1 MDVITLAVAK
11 KFTKDSLKGAGALKG
26 APCTVKSTSYDA
38 DGNSIVVLE
47 WSLTDGSK
55 KTSTVTIKKGIDG
68 KDGKDGKDGEQG
80 ETGVSIVG
88 AHFNSNGKIVFE
100 LSDGSETAPI
110 SLPSASVDIS
120 PDSGNVIEQR
130 GNGIFVP
137 ETDTS
142 NFVEKEAN
150 KSLISDEDKAQI
162 ALNKSLI
169 ETLNGDESVVGS
181 VAKQIAEALGKLN
194 SLSKE
199 IVDAVPSV
207 ADAKD
212 NVIYLLKGEGTTY
225 EMYSVVSLPDGSK
238 NMASLGSTEIDL
250 DGYLTVTKAQELYLA
265 LADVDKDT
273 LAKLGTVTEGEVIYL
288 TFNGSKILTLSQI
301 ESIVYKKSE
310 VDVLLDAKLDKS
322 AVVKSLDSTKTDDEI
337 PSAKCVFDELEGKIN
352 SEQGSVNAGKA
363 LVINEEG
370 NVVPGD
376 AGSSAILTT
385 EDKIGDIDK
394 SKLPDGQ
401 MVVTPDEDSIIDDS
415 TASGNKTW
423 SSEKINA
430 KLGEKADK
438 SYLGRYVFETGIV
451 SRLLYIGKIYSIG
464 NQQGFTNIE
473 VRGGRADGN
482 FGHGYI
488 HININGYVVANL
500 EHPISNMTF
509 FVTKEGNEANLYCN
523 MDTYCTLVVDVANGS
538 KCEVIGEFV
547 DSSSGTIYW
556 NNDWQELATMDKVV
570 KYPDWSN
577 QQKINQTE
585 ITVDQDVYIELNQII
600 SSPSEGLK
608 INGKVVSVSDTE
620 NGLYSI
626 KFNGYVK
633 KGSVV
638 SHPHLN
644 NANIVKVFPLV

>member
-1 MDVITLAVAK
+1 MDLVTLNAAKSFTKKSLVGMGAIKGASCQVAGTKFDVNGNTVITLSWKDNSGAV
-11 KFTKDSLKGAGALKG
+11 
-26 APCTVKSTSYDA
+26 
-38 DGNSIVVLE
+38 
-47 WSLTDGSK
+47 
-55 KTSTVTIKKGIDG
+55 KTQDVTIKKGIDG
-68 KDGKDGKDGEQG
+68 IDGKDGEQG

-137 ETDTS
+137 ETDLS
-142 NFVEKEAN
+142 NFVEKEEN
-150 KSLISDEDKAQI
+150 KGLISDEEKAQI
-162 ALNKSLI
+162 ALNKSAI

-199 IVDAVPSV
+199 IVDVVPSV

-238 NMASLGSTEIDL
+238 NMSPLGSTEIDL
-250 DGYLTVTKAQELYLA
+250 DGYLTETKAKELYLA

-273 LAKLGTVTEGEVIYL
+273 LSKLGTVEEDEVIYL
-288 TFNGSKILTLSQI
+288 SFNGSKILTLSQI

-310 VDVLLDAKLDKS
+310 IDDLIDEKLDKS

-385 EDKIGDIDK
+385 EDKIDDIDK

-415 TASGNKTW
+415 TTSGNKTW

-430 KLGEKADK
+430 SLVDLESALEDKADK
-438 SYLGRYVFETGIV
+438 TDLDKY
-451 SRLLYIGKIYSIG
+451 YSIDNATTIPNNADLNSYTTVG
-464 NQQGFTNIE
+464 N
-473 VRGGRADGN
+473 
-482 FGHGYI
+482 
-488 HININGYVVANL
+488 YVVTSDSSAITILNR
-500 EHPISNMTF
+500 PVDIAF
-509 FVTKEGNEANLYCN
+509 R
-523 MDTYCTLVVDVANGS
+523 LVVENTICDIS
-538 KCEVIGEFV
+538 KWYVTQRLYTYTGRSFV
-547 DSSSGTIYW
+547 RTKM
-556 NNDWQELATMDKVV
+556 NNTWSAWQELATMNKVAG
-570 KYPDWSN
+570 KS
-577 QQKINQTE
+577 KISTNLGPNQTFTLDDD
-585 ITVDQDVYIELNQII
+585 TVAIIIDQWLAD
-600 SSPSEGLK
+600 
-608 INGKVVSVSDTE
+608 GKTE
-620 NGLYSI
+620 NLVTMMPANRNYTWGLGGSDYKVKLENRVLTNLNAGLYLQILQI
-626 KFNGYVK
+626 K
-633 KGSVV
+633 
-638 SHPHLN
+638 
-644 NANIVKVFPLV
+644 

>member
-68 KDGKDGKDGEQG
+68 KDGKDGEQG

-120 PDSGNVIEQR
+120 PDSGNIIEQR
-130 GNGIFVP
+130 ANGIFVP

-142 NFVEKEAN
+142 NFVEKEEN

-162 ALNKSLI
+162 ALNKSSI

-194 SLSKE
+194 TLSKE

-250 DGYLTVTKAQELYLA
+250 DGYLTETKAQGLYLA

-273 LAKLGTVTEGEVIYL
+273 LAKLGTVTEEEVIYL

-310 VDVLLDAKLDKS
+310 VDDLLEAKLDKS
-322 AVVKSLDSTKTDDEI
+322 AVVKSLDFTKTDDEI

-376 AGSSAILTT
+376 VAPANTFNSEDFSVDGVQNEVSLLPARRVYHGTRATWGSLSVAEKTQYGATAFTDDEATLQGTPELITSQVQPGPGYSSG
-385 EDKIGDIDK
+385 KIVVQ
-394 SKLPDGQ
+394 KLGHLVQLDLRS
-401 MVVTPDEDSIIDDS
+401 VVTTGLEKVICTGLPKPSNDEPYFVVQGDGEPHILGL
-415 TASGNKTW
+415 GN
-423 SSEKINA
+423 I
-430 KLGEKADK
+430 
-438 SYLGRYVFETGIV
+438 
-451 SRLLYIGKIYSIG
+451 
-464 NQQGFTNIE
+464 
-473 VRGGRADGN
+473 RADGILWS
-482 FGHGYI
+482 GASTAGMAAE
-488 HININGYVVANL
+488 VVW
-500 EHPISNMTF
+500 
-509 FVTKEGNEANLYCN
+509 
-523 MDTYCTLVVDVANGS
+523 D
-538 KCEVIGEFV
+538 
-547 DSSSGTIYW
+547 GTIMYFT
-556 NNDWQELATMDKVV
+556 ND
-570 KYPDWSN
+570 
-577 QQKINQTE
+577 
-585 ITVDQDVYIELNQII
+585 
-600 SSPSEGLK
+600 
-608 INGKVVSVSDTE
+608 
-620 NGLYSI
+620 
-626 KFNGYVK
+626 
-633 KGSVV
+633 
-638 SHPHLN
+638 
-644 NANIVKVFPLV
+644 

>member
-68 KDGKDGKDGEQG
+68 KDGKDGEQG
-80 ETGVSIVG
+80 ETGVSIAG

-130 GNGIFVP
+130 ANGIFVP

-142 NFVEKEAN
+142 NFVEKEEN
-150 KSLISDEDKAQI
+150 KGLISDEEKAQI
-162 ALNKSLI
+162 ALNKSAI

-250 DGYLTVTKAQELYLA
+250 DGYLTETKAQEIYLA

-273 LAKLGTVTEGEVIYL
+273 LSRLGTVTEEEVIYL

-310 VDVLLDAKLDKS
+310 VDALLEAKLDKS

-352 SEQGSVNAGKA
+352 SDQGRVNAGKA

-376 AGSSAILTT
+376 AAPVNTFNA
-385 EDKIGDIDK
+385 EDF
-394 SKLPDGQ
+394 SVDGANEVSLHPVRRVYNGTRAAWDSLSVEEKTQ
-401 MVVTPDEDSIIDDS
+401 YGATAFTDDEESRMSTPVDVVE
-415 TASGNKTW
+415 SGNMHAVTSNAVDIVTSSKVGFLKGESTDIIAAFSQVDIPNDYYAKTI
-423 SSEKINA
+423 KTFCDTI
-430 KLGEKADK
+430 ADY
-438 SYLGRYVFETGIV
+438 STGV
-451 SRLLYIGKIYSIG
+451 HSLSIG
-464 NQQGFTNIE
+464 GPEYGFVLLKNSNEYFTIDVLSYSDFKDNIIR
-473 VRGGRADGN
+473 VSKA
-482 FGHGYI
+482 
-488 HININGYVVANL
+488 A
-500 EHPISNMTF
+500 S
-509 FVTKEGNEANLYCN
+509 
-523 MDTYCTLVVDVANGS
+523 TYA
-538 KCEVIGEFV
+538 
-547 DSSSGTIYW
+547 
-556 NNDWQELATMDKVV
+556 
-570 KYPDWSN
+570 
-577 QQKINQTE
+577 
-585 ITVDQDVYIELNQII
+585 VYRYAL
-600 SSPSEGLK
+600 
-608 INGKVVSVSDTE
+608 
-620 NGLYSI
+620 
-626 KFNGYVK
+626 
-633 KGSVV
+633 
-638 SHPHLN
+638 
-644 NANIVKVFPLV
+644 

>member
-1 MDVITLAVAK
+1 MAVIDLKTLAAAK
-11 KFTKDSLKGAGALKG
+11 TYTDESLLGGGAIKGANAVIAQIKRGA
-26 APCTVKSTSYDA
+26 TE
-38 DGNSIVVLE
+38 NEVVFE
-47 WSLTDGSK
+47 WTLADGSK
-55 KTSTVTIKKGIDG
+55 QTDSIIVKNG
-68 KDGKDGKDGEQG
+68 KDGEKGKDGEQG

-120 PDSGNVIEQR
+120 PDSGNIIEQR

-162 ALNKSLI
+162 ALNKSAI

-212 NVIYLLKGEGTTY
+212 NVIYLLKGERTTY

-250 DGYLTVTKAQELYLA
+250 DGYLTVTKAQEIYLA

-310 VDVLLDAKLDKS
+310 VDALLEAKLDKS

-376 AGSSAILTT
+376 TAPANTFNGEDFSVGSQNEVSLLPARRVYHGTKADWDLLSVAEKTQYGATAFTDDDGGVEGVETISLTQNTSSAYNVIELKAIRMGNVVNVVGIVEVITQVESLTIAT
-385 EDKIGDIDK
+385 GFPRPLIVQYTVNDTQIYLSGQRGTNN
-394 SKLPDGQ
+394 DGQ
-401 MVVTPDEDSIIDDS
+401 S
-415 TASGNKTW
+415 A
-423 SSEKINA
+423 
-430 KLGEKADK
+430 
-438 SYLGRYVFETGIV
+438 
-451 SRLLYIGKIYSIG
+451 
-464 NQQGFTNIE
+464 
-473 VRGGRADGN
+473 
-482 FGHGYI
+482 
-488 HININGYVVANL
+488 
-500 EHPISNMTF
+500 
-509 FVTKEGNEANLYCN
+509 
-523 MDTYCTLVVDVANGS
+523 
-538 KCEVIGEFV
+538 
-547 DSSSGTIYW
+547 
-556 NNDWQELATMDKVV
+556 
-570 KYPDWSN
+570 
-577 QQKINQTE
+577 E
-585 ITVDQDVYIELNQII
+585 ITKDGALIVYTSTSGGNYYF
-600 SSPSEGLK
+600 S
-608 INGKVVSVSDTE
+608 
-620 NGLYSI
+620 
-626 KFNGYVK
+626 
-633 KGSVV
+633 GSYI
-638 SHPHLN
+638 
-644 NANIVKVFPLV
+644 A

>member
-68 KDGKDGKDGEQG
+68 KDGKDGEQG
-80 ETGVSIVG
+80 ETGVSIAG

-250 DGYLTVTKAQELYLA
+250 DGYLTETKAQEIYLA
-265 LADVDKDT
+265 LADVEKDT

-288 TFNGSKILTLSQI
+288 SFNGSKILTLSQI

-310 VDVLLDAKLDKS
+310 VDNLLEAKLDKS

-430 KLGEKADK
+430 NLGEKVDYKAVVED
-438 SYLGRYVFETGIV
+438 GTRYVEDIVTEDINTWLPNDNSSILINLKKASGANYSNFQLLCNKQDSKNWTCIVTGGISTFWRICYV
-451 SRLLYIGKIYSIG
+451 NGVRYIDEI
-464 NQQGFTNIE
+464 
-473 VRGGRADGN
+473 
-482 FGHGYI
+482 
-488 HININGYVVANL
+488 
-500 EHPISNMTF
+500 
-509 FVTKEGNEANLYCN
+509 
-523 MDTYCTLVVDVANGS
+523 
-538 KCEVIGEFV
+538 
-547 DSSSGTIYW
+547 
-556 NNDWQELATMDKVV
+556 ATMDKVAN
-570 KYPDWSN
+570 S
-577 QQKINQTE
+577 
-585 ITVDQDVYIELNQII
+585 II
-600 SSPSEGLK
+600 RESK
-608 INGKVVSVSDTE
+608 SV
-620 NGLYSI
+620 LY
-626 KFNGYVK
+626 N
-633 KGSVV
+633 
-638 SHPHLN
+638 LN
-644 NANIVKVFPLV
+644 NVDNIEVAIDIAKSGYKPIAVSLFNSGTHLWFAQGMYFNDTVCNLSLRGVTPTSATNAECKVLVTYIKTS

>member
-68 KDGKDGKDGEQG
+68 KDGKDGERG

-120 PDSGNVIEQR
+120 PDSGNIIEQR
-130 GNGIFVP
+130 ANGIFVP

-142 NFVEKEAN
+142 NFVEKEEN

-162 ALNKSLI
+162 ALNKSSI

-250 DGYLTVTKAQELYLA
+250 DGYLTVTKAQEIYLA

-273 LAKLGTVTEGEVIYL
+273 LAKLGTVTEGEVVYL

-310 VDVLLDAKLDKS
+310 VDALLDAKLDKS

-363 LVINEEG
+363 LIINEEG

-376 AGSSAILTT
+376 VAPANTFNDKDFSVDVQNEVSLLPVRRVFNGTKADWDLLSVAEKTQYGATAFTDDEGSGMSSTVDVVESGNMNAVTSNAVA
-385 EDKIGDIDK
+385 DFAFDK
-394 SKLPDGQ
+394 SK
-401 MVVTPDEDSIIDDS
+401 I
-415 TASGNKTW
+415 
-423 SSEKINA
+423 
-430 KLGEKADK
+430 
-438 SYLGRYVFETGIV
+438 RTGIV
-451 SRLLYIGKIYSIG
+451 
-464 NQQGFTNIE
+464 
-473 VRGGRADGN
+473 RGGSANNDDWVATFDTPFTDSN
-482 FGHGYI
+482 YI
-488 HININGYVVANL
+488 
-500 EHPISNMTF
+500 
-509 FVTKEGNEANLYCN
+509 
-523 MDTYCTLVVDVANGS
+523 
-538 KCEVIGEFV
+538 VIATPL
-547 DSSSGTIYW
+547 SSSGGDHSPTGWYTVGLTATGFSIYC
-556 NNDWQELATMDKVV
+556 
-570 KYPDWSN
+570 
-577 QQKINQTE
+577 
-585 ITVDQDVYIELNQII
+585 
-600 SSPSEGLK
+600 
-608 INGKVVSVSDTE
+608 NGKAPT
-620 NGLYSI
+620 
-626 KFNGYVK
+626 
-633 KGSVV
+633 KGF
-638 SHPHLN
+638 HYIAIHN
-644 NANIVKVFPLV
+644 

>member
-38 DGNSIVVLE
+38 EGNSIVVLE

-55 KTSTVTIKKGIDG
+55 KNSTVTIKKGIDG

-120 PDSGNVIEQR
+120 PDSGNIIEQR
-130 GNGIFVP
+130 ANGIFVP

-142 NFVEKEAN
+142 NFVEKEEN
-150 KSLISDEDKAQI
+150 KGLISDEEKAQI
-162 ALNKSLI
+162 ALNKSAI

-207 ADAKD
+207 ADAKN

-238 NMASLGSTEIDL
+238 NMASLGSTEINL
-250 DGYLTVTKAQELYLA
+250 GGYLTVTKAQDLYIA

-288 TFNGSKILTLSQI
+288 SFNGSKILTLSQI

-310 VDVLLDAKLDKS
+310 VDDLLEAKLDKS

-352 SEQGSVNAGKA
+352 SDQGSVNAGKA

-415 TASGNKTW
+415 TISGNKTW
-423 SSEKINA
+423 SSEKINDSLVDLEGKRGVIPMGITVITGDILQFA
-430 KLGEKADK
+430 LENA
-438 SYLGRYVFETGIV
+438 ETW
-451 SRLLYIGKIYSIG
+451 SEKIYATG
-464 NQQGFTNIE
+464 AGVTN
-473 VRGGRADGN
+473 VPT
-482 FGHGYI
+482 FST
-488 HININGYVVANL
+488 
-500 EHPISNMTF
+500 ISDWS
-509 FVTKEGNEANLYCN
+509 Y
-523 MDTYCTLVVDVANGS
+523 S
-538 KCEVIGEFV
+538 KCIITKRTSQIWVELLGLSTGTRAINVY
-547 DSSSGTIYW
+547 DNNKWSGW
-556 NNDWQELATMDKVV
+556 KELATMDKVNALH
-570 KYPDWSN
+570 KATTGY
-577 QQKINQTE
+577 
-585 ITVDQDVYIELNQII
+585 ITGSL
-600 SSPSEGLK
+600 L
-608 INGKVVSVSDTE
+608 
-620 NGLYSI
+620 
-626 KFNGYVK
+626 
-633 KGSVV
+633 GSVV
-638 SHPHLN
+638 KEANLYYQKFGDSRFVINGWVSIDAVSARTLIFTLPN
-644 NANIVKVFPLV
+644 NWKANSNYLIPCYVENSNVACACLIDITKGTVNSFTPLPATRELRFCGEIYLI

>member
-11 KFTKDSLKGAGALKG
+11 KYTKDSLKGAGALKG

-68 KDGKDGKDGEQG
+68 KDGKDGEQG
-80 ETGVSIVG
+80 ETGVSIAG

-130 GNGIFVP
+130 ANGIFVP

-142 NFVEKEAN
+142 NFVEKEEN

-162 ALNKSLI
+162 ALNKSAI

-194 SLSKE
+194 SLTKE

-207 ADAKD
+207 ADAND
-212 NVIYLLKGEGTTY
+212 NVIYLLKGESTTY
-225 EMYSVVSLPDGSK
+225 EMYTVVSLPDGSK
-238 NMASLGSTEIDL
+238 NMAPLGSTEIDL
-250 DGYLTVTKAQELYLA
+250 DGYLTKTKAQELYIA

-288 TFNGSKILTLSQI
+288 SFNGSKILTLSQI

-310 VDVLLDAKLDKS
+310 VDALLGAKIDKS

-337 PSAKCVFDELEGKIN
+337 PSAKCVFDELKGKIN

-376 AGSSAILTT
+376 TAPANTFNAEDFSVDGANEVSLLPARRVYHGTKAAWDSLSVAEKTQYGATAFTDDEGEAGVEDIPITQNTGSAYNIIELKAIRMGNIINVIGIVEVIAQMESLTIAT
-385 EDKIGDIDK
+385 GFPPPLIVQDTVNDTQIYLSGQRGTNN
-394 SKLPDGQ
+394 DGQ
-401 MVVTPDEDSIIDDS
+401 SARITKDGELIVYTS
-415 TASGNKTW
+415 TSGENFYF
-423 SSEKINA
+423 S
-430 KLGEKADK
+430 G
-438 SYLGRYVFETGIV
+438 SYI
-451 SRLLYIGKIYSIG
+451 
-464 NQQGFTNIE
+464 
-473 VRGGRADGN
+473 A
-482 FGHGYI
+482 
-488 HININGYVVANL
+488 
-500 EHPISNMTF
+500 
-509 FVTKEGNEANLYCN
+509 
-523 MDTYCTLVVDVANGS
+523 
-538 KCEVIGEFV
+538 
-547 DSSSGTIYW
+547 
-556 NNDWQELATMDKVV
+556 
-570 KYPDWSN
+570 
-577 QQKINQTE
+577 
-585 ITVDQDVYIELNQII
+585 
-600 SSPSEGLK
+600 
-608 INGKVVSVSDTE
+608 
-620 NGLYSI
+620 
-626 KFNGYVK
+626 
-633 KGSVV
+633 
-638 SHPHLN
+638 
-644 NANIVKVFPLV
+644 